1 MPNQI
6 ASPTASS
13 ATSPT
18 ISPTVSPTDKV
29 NSGIQVDS
37 HNPFSIIMNNPWL
50 TTGVIGSIGI
60 LVLLVVLIKWS
71 NSEGRKQVNQRISE
85 MLADPLAKKLGA
97 TRSEV
102 IAFLNGAGNS
112 ELKPKLKRLVDS
124 VKITATKTKIGQPVE
139 MSVVL
144 NYRDGTSYS
153 ARSGMMWEDLPS
165 EIREA
170 LIRSEI
176 NTIDCPWTL
185 PSS

>member
-1 MPNQI
+1 MR
-6 ASPTASS
+6 SPT
-13 ATSPT
+13 TSPT
-18 ISPTVSPTDKV
+18 VSPTGSSIASPTDKV

-37 HNPFSIIMNNPWL
+37 HNSFSILMNNPWL

-85 MLADPLAKKLGA
+85 MLADPLAKKSGA

-102 IAFLNGAGNS
+102 INFLNGAGHS
-112 ELKPKLKRLVDS
+112 ELKPKLKSLVDS

-144 NYRDGTSYS
+144 SYKDGTSYS
-153 ARSGMMWEDLPS
+153 ARSGMIWEDLPG
-165 EIREA
+165 EVREA
-170 LIRSEI
+170 LIRSEA
-176 NTIDCPWTL
+176 NTVDCPWTL
-185 PSS
+185 PI